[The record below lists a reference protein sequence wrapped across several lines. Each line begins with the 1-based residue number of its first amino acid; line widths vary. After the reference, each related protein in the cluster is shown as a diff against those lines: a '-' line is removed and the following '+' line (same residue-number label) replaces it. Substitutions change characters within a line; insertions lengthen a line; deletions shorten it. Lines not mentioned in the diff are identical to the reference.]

1 MISGLDHLVIL
12 VEDLGQAMRG
22 YERLG
27 FVVTSGGEH
36 ADGLTRNALI
46 PFHDGSYLEIVAFL
60 DLDDPRDNVWGWRR
74 FAATGGIVDHCLT
87 SSDLAADVGMMREA
101 GLQLEGPDD
110 GGRRLPDGEEIRW
123 RSASIEQEG
132 RALPFLIEDVTPR
145 SRRVPAGQAAEHQ
158 NGATGISALEISAPD
173 PEEAARAYAAM
184 VGNPEAREE
193 GRMVHLGSCEVSFA
207 ESAGAAGPRAVRLA
221 VRTGGVK
228 EDLNPDL
235 TFGSRIRLG

>member
-1 MISGLDHLVIL
+1 MISSLDHLVIL
-12 VEDLGQAMRG
+12 VKNLGQATLG

-27 FVVTSGGEH
+27 FVVTPGGEH

-60 DLDDPRDNVWGWRR
+60 DPDDPRDNVWGWRR

-87 SSDLAADVGMMREA
+87 STDLAADVGRMRGN
-101 GLQLEGPDD
+101 GLQVEGPDD

-123 RSASIEQEG
+123 RSASVEQEG

-145 SRRVPAGQAAEHQ
+145 SRRVPAGTAADHP
-158 NGATGISALEISAPD
+158 NGATGISALEISAPE

-184 VGNPEAREE
+184 VGNPEARER
-193 GRMVHLGSCEVSFA
+193 RMVRLGGCEVTFA
-207 ESAGAAGPRAVRLA
+207 ESTDAAGPRAVRLA
-221 VRTGGVK
+221 VRTGDPK
-228 EDLNPDL
+228 ELNPDL
-235 TFGSRIRLG
+235 TFGARIRLG

>member
-27 FVVTSGGEH
+27 FVVTPGGEH

-60 DLDDPRDNVWGWRR
+60 DPGDPRDNVWGWRR
-74 FAATGGIVDHCLT
+74 FAVTGGIVDHCLT
-87 SSDLAADVGMMREA
+87 SSDLAADVGKMRES
-101 GLQLEGPDD
+101 GLQVEGPND
-110 GGRRLPDGEEIRW
+110 GGRRLPYGEEIRW
-123 RSASIEQEG
+123 RSASIGQKG
-132 RALPFLIEDVTPR
+132 RTLPFLIEDVTPR
-145 SRRVPAGQAAEHQ
+145 SRRVPAGQATDHQ
-158 NGATGISALEISAPD
+158 NGATGISALKISAPD

-193 GRMVHLGSCEVSFA
+193 GKMVRLGICEVTFA
-207 ESAGAAGPRAVRLA
+207 ESTEAAGPCAVRLA
-221 VRTGGVK
+221 VRAGDPK
-228 EDLNPDL
+228 ELNLDL
-235 TFGSRIRLG
+235 TFGARIRLG